1 MIAKIGK
8 GENLW
13 GALTYNQ
20 QKVDNE
26 NGTVLFT
33 NKIPDLWDH
42 PYSVRFFH
50 QYFEPYLI
58 ANNKTEKPVRHISLN
73 PDPDDKVDDKV
84 YREMA
89 QQYMQEM
96 GYGKQPYV
104 VFKHTDIDRT
114 HIHIVTT
121 CVQIDGKKISDR
133 YDHSRSMEACRKL
146 EKQYNLK
153 VTGANRNLNQSSIFK
168 PVDYTKG
175 NIKTQL
181 SSILRHMPQTYS
193 FQSIGAYR
201 ALLSQFNISVE
212 EVNGELHGKMRKG
225 MVYFATDKNGKK
237 ISNPFKSSLFGRH
250 AGVENIQELIEKS
263 KVKMKND
270 PLKFILKRTI
280 ETAISTSRTE
290 TALKKQLLEQGTATV
305 IRKNDDGR
313 IYGITFIDHNSKSVW
328 NGSQLGKEF
337 SANSFNKL
345 WHEIE
350 TKPEASSYNS
360 SNNDISFEKSSEHF
374 LSNNSYE
381 GVHGFFS
388 SLLSSDT
395 DKDHEEQIFT
405 INNSKKPK
413 AHSQIAEK
421 I

>member
-33 NKIPDLWDH
+33 NKIPDLWDQ
-42 PYSVRFFH
+42 PYSVKFFH

-58 ANNKTEKPVRHISLN
+58 ANNKTEKPLRHISLN
-73 PDPDDKVDDKV
+73 PDPEDKVDDKD

-96 GYGKQPYV
+96 GYGNQPYV

-133 YDHSRSMEACRKL
+133 YDHPRSMEACRKL
-146 EKQYNLK
+146 EKQYKLK
-153 VTGANRNLNQSSIFK
+153 VAGENRNLNQNYIFK

-181 SSILRHMPQTYS
+181 SSIIRHIPKTYG
-193 FQSIGAYR
+193 FQSIGAYN
-201 ALLSQFNISVE
+201 ALLSQFNICFE
-212 EVNGELHGKMRKG
+212 EVSGELHGKIRKG
-225 MVYFATDKNGKK
+225 IVYFVTDDKGKK
-237 ISNPFKSSLFGRH
+237 ISLPFKSSLFGKH
-250 AGVENIQELIEKS
+250 ASWENIQALIEKS
-263 KVKMKND
+263 KVKMKDD
-270 PLKFILKRTI
+270 PSKPILKRTI
-280 ETAISTSRTE
+280 ETAMKTSNSEASFKT
-290 TALKKQLLEQGTATV
+290 QLLEQGMATV
-305 IRKNDDGR
+305 IRKNDQGR
-313 IYGITFIDHNSKSVW
+313 IYGITFIDHHSQLVW

-337 SANSFNKL
+337 SANSFNEL
-345 WHEIE
+345 WNGSE
-350 TKPEASSYNS
+350 TKPEINIYHNAK
-360 SNNDISFEKSSEHF
+360 DDLPFEKSSDHF
-374 LSNNSYE
+374 YNNNIQE
-381 GVHGFFS
+381 IFAGLFS
-388 SLLSSDT
+388 GLLLSDSNEDQ
-395 DKDHEEQIFT
+395 DEQIFE
-405 INNSKKPK
+405 SQMKKRQRK
-413 AHSQIAEK
+413 RRK
-421 I
+421 K

>member
-26 NGTVLFT
+26 KGTVLFT
-33 NKIPDLWDH
+33 NKIPDLWDR
-42 PYSVRFFH
+42 PYSVKFFH

-73 PDPDDKVDDKV
+73 PDPGDKVNDKD

-96 GYGKQPYV
+96 GYGNQPYV

-133 YDHSRSMEACRKL
+133 YDHPRSMEVCRKL
-146 EKQYNLK
+146 EKRYNIK
-153 VTGANRNLNQSSIFK
+153 VAGENRSLNQSPIFK

-181 SSILRHMPQTYS
+181 SSVIRHMPQTYS
-193 FQSIGAYR
+193 FQSIGAYN

-212 EVNGELHGKMRKG
+212 EISGELHGKMRKG

-237 ISNPFKSSLFGRH
+237 ISSPFKSSLFGKR
-250 AGVENIQELIEKS
+250 AGLENIQVLIEKS
-263 KVKMKND
+263 KMKNN
-270 PLKFILKRTI
+270 PSKLILKRTI
-280 ETAISTSRTE
+280 ETAISTSKSEASFKT
-290 TALKKQLLEQGTATV
+290 QLLEQGIATV
-305 IRKNDDGR
+305 IRKNDEGR

-328 NGSQLGKEF
+328 NGSQLSKEL

-345 WHEIE
+345 WNEVEIKRE
-350 TKPEASSYNS
+350 TKYDH
-360 SNNDISFEKSSEHF
+360 NDHFNLSQEICKQQFLTDSIS
-374 LSNNSYE
+374 
-381 GVHGFFS
+381 GVFDGFFS
-388 SLLSSDT
+388 GLLSSDT
-395 DKDHEEQIFT
+395 NEDQEEQIFE
-405 INNSKKPK
+405 SQMKKRQRK
-413 AHSQIAEK
+413 RRK
-421 I
+421 K

>member
-33 NKIPDLWDH
+33 NKIPDLWDR
-42 PYSVRFFH
+42 PYSVKFFH

-73 PDPDDKVDDKV
+73 PDPEDKFDDKD

-96 GYGKQPYV
+96 GFGNQPYV

-121 CVQIDGKKISDR
+121 CVQVDGKKISDR
-133 YDHSRSMEACRKL
+133 YDHLRSMEACRKL

-153 VTGANRNLNQSSIFK
+153 VAGENRNPNQNLFFK
-168 PVDYTKG
+168 PVDYRKG
-175 NIKTQL
+175 NVKTQL
-181 SSILRHMPQTYS
+181 SAVLRHLPQTYG
-193 FQSIGAYR
+193 FQSIGAYN
-201 ALLSQFNISVE
+201 ALLSQYNICME
-212 EVNGELHGKMRKG
+212 EVSGELHGKMRKG
-225 MVYFATDKNGKK
+225 IVYFATDKKGKK
-237 ISNPFKSSLFGRH
+237 TSPPFKSSLFGKY
-250 AGVENIQELIEKS
+250 AGFENIQSHTKKS
-263 KVKMKND
+263 RVKMKD
-270 PLKFILKRTI
+270 DLSKPILKRTI
-280 ETAISTSRTE
+280 ETAMSTSRTE
-290 TALKKQLLEQGTATV
+290 TAFKKQLLEQGIATV
-305 IRKNDDGR
+305 IRKNVDGR
-313 IYGITFIDHNSKSVW
+313 IYGITFIDHNSKLVW
-328 NGSQLGKEF
+328 NGSQLSKEL

-350 TKPEASSYNS
+350 IKPETSSYHS
-360 SNNDISFEKSSEHF
+360 YNNDISFEKSSEHF
-374 LSNNSYE
+374 FSNNSYK
-381 GVHGFFS
+381 VFDGFFS
-388 SLLSSDT
+388 DLLYSDNQQAQ
-395 DKDHEEQIFT
+395 EEQIFA
-405 INNSKKPK
+405 SQMKKRQRK
-413 AHSQIAEK
+413 RRK
-421 I
+421 K

>member
-13 GALTYNQ
+13 GALIYNQ

-26 NGTVLFT
+26 KGTVLFT
-33 NKIPDLWDH
+33 NKIPDLWDR
-42 PYSVRFFH
+42 PYSVKFFH

-73 PDPDDKVDDKV
+73 PDPNDQVDDKD

-96 GYGKQPYV
+96 GYGNQPYV

-133 YDHSRSMEACRKL
+133 YDHPRSMEVCRKL
-146 EKQYNLK
+146 EKRYNLK
-153 VTGANRNLNQSSIFK
+153 VAGENRSLNQSPIFK

-181 SSILRHMPQTYS
+181 SSVIRHMPQAYS
-193 FQSIGAYR
+193 FQSIGAYN
-201 ALLSQFNISVE
+201 ALLSQFNISTE
-212 EVNGELHGKMRKG
+212 EVSGELHGKMRKRI
-225 MVYFATDKNGKK
+225 VYFATDKNGKK
-237 ISNPFKSSLFGRH
+237 VSNPFKSSLFGKH
-250 AGVENIQELIEKS
+250 AGVENIQVLIEKS

-270 PLKFILKRTI
+270 ASKHILKRTV
-280 ETAISTSRTE
+280 E
-290 TALKKQLLEQGTATV
+290 TALSTSKSEASFKSQLLEQGIATV
-305 IRKNDDGR
+305 IRKNDEGR

-328 NGSQLGKEF
+328 NGSQLSKEL

-345 WHEIE
+345 WNEIE
-350 TKPEASSYNS
+350 IKHETKYDH
-360 SNNDISFEKSSEHF
+360 NDHFNLSQEICKQQFLTDSIS
-374 LSNNSYE
+374 
-381 GVHGFFS
+381 GVFDGFFS
-388 SLLSSDT
+388 GLLSSDT
-395 DKDHEEQIFT
+395 NEDQEEQIFE
-405 INNSKKPK
+405 SQMKKQQRK
-413 AHSQIAEK
+413 RRK
-421 I
+421 K

>member
-26 NGTVLFT
+26 KGTVLFT
-33 NKIPDLWDH
+33 NKIPDLWDR
-42 PYSVRFFH
+42 PYSVKFFH

-58 ANNKTEKPVRHISLN
+58 ANNKTEKPVRHFSLN
-73 PDPDDKVDDKV
+73 PDPEDKVNDKD

-96 GYGKQPYV
+96 GYGNQPYV

-133 YDHSRSMEACRKL
+133 YDHPRSMDACRKL
-146 EKQYNLK
+146 EKQYDLK
-153 VTGANRNLNQSSIFK
+153 VAGENRNLNQSPIFK
-168 PVDYTKG
+168 PIDYTKG

-181 SSILRHMPQTYS
+181 SAVLRHIPQTYG
-193 FQSIGAYR
+193 FQSMGAYN
-201 ALLSQFNISVE
+201 ALLSQFNMCME

-225 MVYFATDKNGKK
+225 IVYFATDKNGKK
-237 ISNPFKSSLFGRH
+237 ISSPFKSSLFGKQ
-250 AGVENIQELIEKS
+250 AGLENIQVVIEKS
-263 KVKMKND
+263 KMKNNHSK
-270 PLKFILKRTI
+270 LILKRTI

-290 TALKKQLLEQGTATV
+290 TAFKKQLLEQGIATV
-305 IRKNDDGR
+305 IRENDAAR

-328 NGSQLGKEF
+328 NGSQLSKEL

-345 WHEIE
+345 WNEAEIKRE
-350 TKPEASSYNS
+350 TKHDH
-360 SNNDISFEKSSEHF
+360 NDHFNLSQEICTEQFLTDNIS
-374 LSNNSYE
+374 
-381 GVHGFFS
+381 GVFDGFFS
-388 SLLSSDT
+388 GLLSLDT
-395 DKDHEEQIFT
+395 NEDQDEQIFE
-405 INNSKKPK
+405 SHMKKRQRK
-413 AHSQIAEK
+413 RRK
-421 I
+421 K

>member
-8 GENLW
+8 GENLL

-20 QKVDNE
+20 QKVDSE

-33 NKIPDLWDH
+33 NKIPDLWDR
-42 PYSVRFFH
+42 PYSVKFFH

-73 PDPDDKVDDKV
+73 PDPDDKVDNKD

-96 GYGKQPYV
+96 GYDNQPYV

-121 CVQIDGKKISDR
+121 CVQIDGKKIPDR
-133 YDHSRSMEACRKL
+133 YDHPRSMEACRKL

-153 VTGANRNLNQSSIFK
+153 VAGENRNLNLSSIFK

-181 SSILRHMPQTYS
+181 SSVIRHIPKTYN
-193 FQSIGAYR
+193 FQSIGAYN
-201 ALLSQFNISVE
+201 ALLSQFNISCE
-212 EVNGELHGKMRKG
+212 EVTGELHGKMRQG
-225 MVYFATDKNGKK
+225 IVYFATDKNGKK
-237 ISNPFKSSLFGRH
+237 VSNPFKSSLFGKH
-250 AGVENIQELIEKS
+250 AGVENIQALIEKS
-263 KVKMKND
+263 KVKMKNN
-270 PLKFILKRTI
+270 PSKHILKRTI
-280 ETAISTSRTE
+280 ETALSTSKSE
-290 TALKKQLLEQGTATV
+290 VSFKSQLLEQGIFMV
-305 IRKNDDGR
+305 IRKNNQGR
-313 IYGITFIDHNSKSVW
+313 IYGITFIDHNSRLVW
-328 NGSQLGKEF
+328 NGTQLSKEL

-345 WHEIE
+345 WNDLEIKHE
-350 TKPEASSYNS
+350 TKSDHNDH
-360 SNNDISFEKSSEHF
+360 SNLSEEICTEQFRTDSIS
-374 LSNNSYE
+374 
-381 GVHGFFS
+381 GVFDGFFS

-395 DKDHEEQIFT
+395 NMEQDEQIFA
-405 INNSKKPK
+405 SQMKKRK
-413 AHSQIAEK
+413 K
-421 I
+421 RKK

>member
-73 PDPDDKVDDKV
+73 PDPNDKVEDKI

-96 GYGKQPYV
+96 GYGNQPYV

-133 YDHSRSMEACRKL
+133 YC
-146 EKQYNLK
+146 
-153 VTGANRNLNQSSIFK
+153 T
-168 PVDYTKG
+168 
-175 NIKTQL
+175 
-181 SSILRHMPQTYS
+181 
-193 FQSIGAYR
+193 
-201 ALLSQFNISVE
+201 
-212 EVNGELHGKMRKG
+212 
-225 MVYFATDKNGKK
+225 
-237 ISNPFKSSLFGRH
+237 
-250 AGVENIQELIEKS
+250 
-263 KVKMKND
+263 
-270 PLKFILKRTI
+270 
-280 ETAISTSRTE
+280 
-290 TALKKQLLEQGTATV
+290 
-305 IRKNDDGR
+305 
-313 IYGITFIDHNSKSVW
+313 
-328 NGSQLGKEF
+328 
-337 SANSFNKL
+337 
-345 WHEIE
+345 
-350 TKPEASSYNS
+350 
-360 SNNDISFEKSSEHF
+360 
-374 LSNNSYE
+374 
-381 GVHGFFS
+381 
-388 SLLSSDT
+388 
-395 DKDHEEQIFT
+395 
-405 INNSKKPK
+405 
-413 AHSQIAEK
+413 
-421 I
+421 

>member
-26 NGTVLFT
+26 KGTVLFT
-33 NKIPDLWDH
+33 NKIPDLWDG
-42 PYSVRFFH
+42 PYSVKFFH

-73 PDPDDKVDDKV
+73 PDPEDKVNDKD

-96 GYGKQPYV
+96 GYGNQPYV
-104 VFKHTDIDRT
+104 VFKHTDIDRA

-133 YDHSRSMEACRKL
+133 YDHSRSMEVCRKL

-153 VTGANRNLNQSSIFK
+153 IAGENRNLNQSPIFK
-168 PVDYTKG
+168 PVDYTKR

-181 SSILRHMPQTYS
+181 SSVIRHMPQTYS
-193 FQSIGAYR
+193 FQSIGAYN

-212 EVNGELHGKMRKG
+212 EISGELHGKMRKG

-237 ISNPFKSSLFGRH
+237 ISSPFKSSLFGKQ
-250 AGVENIQELIEKS
+250 AGLENIQVLIEKS
-263 KVKMKND
+263 KMKNN
-270 PLKFILKRTI
+270 PSKLILKRTI
-280 ETAISTSRTE
+280 ETALSTSKSEASFKTR
-290 TALKKQLLEQGTATV
+290 LLEQGIATV
-305 IRKNDDGR
+305 IRKNDEGR

-328 NGSQLGKEF
+328 NGSQLSKEL
-337 SANSFNKL
+337 SANAFNKL
-345 WHEIE
+345 WNEVE
-350 TKPEASSYNS
+350 TKPETNSYNS
-360 SNNDISFEKSSEHF
+360 SNNNISLEKSSEHF
-374 LSNNSYE
+374 FSNNSYE
-381 GVHGFFS
+381 VFDGFFS
-388 SLLSSDT
+388 GLLSSDT
-395 DKDHEEQIFT
+395 NEDQEEQIFE
-405 INNSKKPK
+405 SQMKKRQRK
-413 AHSQIAEK
+413 RR
-421 I
+421 

>member
-26 NGTVLFT
+26 KGTVLFT
-33 NKIPDLWDH
+33 NKIPDLWDR
-42 PYSVRFFH
+42 PYSVKFFH

-58 ANNKTEKPVRHISLN
+58 ANNKTEKPVRHFSLN
-73 PDPDDKVDDKV
+73 PDPEDKVNDED

-96 GYGKQPYV
+96 GYGNQPYV

-133 YDHSRSMEACRKL
+133 YDHPRSMEACRKL
-146 EKQYNLK
+146 EKKYNLK
-153 VTGANRNLNQSSIFK
+153 VAGENRNLNQNSIFK

-181 SSILRHMPQTYS
+181 SSILRHIAQTYN
-193 FQSIGAYR
+193 FPSIGAYN

-212 EVNGELHGKMRKG
+212 EISGELHGKMRKG

-237 ISNPFKSSLFGRH
+237 VSSPFKSSLFGRH
-250 AGVENIQELIEKS
+250 AGVENIQVLIEKS

-270 PLKFILKRTI
+270 PSKFILKTTI
-280 ETAISTSRTE
+280 ETAMSTSRTE
-290 TALKKQLLEQGTATV
+290 TAFKKQLLEQGIATV
-305 IRKNDDGR
+305 IRKNDDER
-313 IYGITFIDHNSKSVW
+313 IYGITFIDHNSRSVW
-328 NGSQLGKEF
+328 NGSQLSREL
-337 SANSFNKL
+337 SANAFQKL
-345 WHEIE
+345 WNEVE
-350 TKPEASSYNS
+350 TKPETSSYYS
-360 SNNDISFEKSSEHF
+360 SNNDISLEKSSEHF
-374 LSNNSYE
+374 FSNNSYALFD
-381 GVHGFFS
+381 GFFS
-388 SLLSSDT
+388 GLLSSGPHEDQ
-395 DKDHEEQIFT
+395 EEQIFE
-405 INNSKKPK
+405 SQMKKRPRK
-413 AHSQIAEK
+413 RRK
-421 I
+421 K

>member
-73 PDPDDKVDDKV
+73 PDPNDKVDDKI

-96 GYGKQPYV
+96 GYGNQPYV

-146 EKQYNLK
+146 EKQYKNLII
-153 VTGANRNLNQSSIFK
+153 AR
-168 PVDYTKG
+168 YC
-175 NIKTQL
+175 
-181 SSILRHMPQTYS
+181 Y
-193 FQSIGAYR
+193 
-201 ALLSQFNISVE
+201 
-212 EVNGELHGKMRKG
+212 
-225 MVYFATDKNGKK
+225 
-237 ISNPFKSSLFGRH
+237 PFF
-250 AGVENIQELIEKS
+250 ENVHSGII
-263 KVKMKND
+263 
-270 PLKFILKRTI
+270 FILFACLRT
-280 ETAISTSRTE
+280 
-290 TALKKQLLEQGTATV
+290 
-305 IRKNDDGR
+305 
-313 IYGITFIDHNSKSVW
+313 
-328 NGSQLGKEF
+328 NGQ
-337 SANSFNKL
+337 
-345 WHEIE
+345 
-350 TKPEASSYNS
+350 
-360 SNNDISFEKSSEHF
+360 
-374 LSNNSYE
+374 
-381 GVHGFFS
+381 
-388 SLLSSDT
+388 
-395 DKDHEEQIFT
+395 
-405 INNSKKPK
+405 
-413 AHSQIAEK
+413 
-421 I
+421 

>member
-73 PDPDDKVDDKV
+73 PDPNDKVDDKI

-96 GYGKQPYV
+96 GYGNQPYV

-290 TALKKQLLEQGTATV
+290 TAFKKQLLEQGTATV

-328 NGSQLGKEF
+328 NGSQLSKEL

-374 LSNNSYE
+374 FSNNSYE

-395 DKDHEEQIFT
+395 DKDHEEQIFA
-405 INNSKKPK
+405 SQMKKRERK
-413 AHSQIAEK
+413 RRK
-421 I
+421 K

>member
-26 NGTVLFT
+26 KGTVLFT
-33 NKIPDLWDH
+33 NKIPDLWNR
-42 PYSVRFFH
+42 PYSVKFFH

-73 PDPDDKVDDKV
+73 PDPGDKVNDKD

-96 GYGKQPYV
+96 GYGNQPYV

-133 YDHSRSMEACRKL
+133 YDHPRSMEVCRKL
-146 EKQYNLK
+146 EKRYNLK
-153 VTGANRNLNQSSIFK
+153 VAGENRSLNQSPIFK

-181 SSILRHMPQTYS
+181 SSVIRHMPQAYS
-193 FQSIGAYR
+193 FQSIGAYN

-212 EVNGELHGKMRKG
+212 EISGELHGKIRKG

-237 ISNPFKSSLFGRH
+237 ISSPFKSSLFGKQ
-250 AGVENIQELIEKS
+250 AGLENIQVLIEKS
-263 KVKMKND
+263 KMKNN
-270 PLKFILKRTI
+270 PSKLIFKRTI
-280 ETAISTSRTE
+280 ETALNTSKSEASFKT
-290 TALKKQLLEQGTATV
+290 QLLEQGIATV
-305 IRKNDDGR
+305 IRKNDEGR

-328 NGSQLGKEF
+328 NGSQLSKEL
-337 SANSFNKL
+337 SANAFNKL
-345 WHEIE
+345 WNEVE
-350 TKPEASSYNS
+350 TKPETNSYNS
-360 SNNDISFEKSSEHF
+360 FNNDISLEKYSEHF
-374 LSNNSYE
+374 FSNNSY
-381 GVHGFFS
+381 VVFDGFFS
-388 SLLSSDT
+388 GLLSSNNQQDQ
-395 DKDHEEQIFT
+395 EEQIFE
-405 INNSKKPK
+405 SQMKKRQRK
-413 AHSQIAEK
+413 RRK
-421 I
+421 K

>member
-26 NGTVLFT
+26 KGTVLFT
-33 NKIPDLWDH
+33 NKIPDLWDG
-42 PYSVRFFH
+42 PYSVKFFH

-58 ANNKTEKPVRHISLN
+58 ANNKTEKSVRHISLN
-73 PDPDDKVDDKV
+73 PDPEDKVNDKD

-96 GYGKQPYV
+96 GYGNQPYV

-146 EKQYNLK
+146 EKQYKLK
-153 VTGANRNLNQSSIFK
+153 VAVEHRNSNQNFIFK

-181 SSILRHMPQTYS
+181 SSILRHIPQTYS
-193 FQSIGAYR
+193 FQSIGAYN
-201 ALLSQFNISVE
+201 ALLSQFNISCE
-212 EVNGELHGKMRKG
+212 EVTGELHGKMRKG

-237 ISNPFKSSLFGRH
+237 ISSPFKSSLFGKH
-250 AGVENIQELIEKS
+250 VGVENIQVLIKKS

-270 PLKFILKRTI
+270 PSKFILKRTI
-280 ETAISTSRTE
+280 ETALSTSKSEASFKT
-290 TALKKQLLEQGTATV
+290 QLLEQGIATV

-328 NGSQLGKEF
+328 NGSQLSKEL
-337 SANSFNKL
+337 SANAFNKL
-345 WHEIE
+345 WNDAE
-350 TKPEASSYNS
+350 TKPETKYDHNDHFNLSQEICTQQFLTNS
-360 SNNDISFEKSSEHF
+360 IS
-374 LSNNSYE
+374 
-381 GVHGFFS
+381 GVFDGFFS
-388 SLLSSDT
+388 GLLSSDT
-395 DKDHEEQIFT
+395 NEDQEKQIFE
-405 INNSKKPK
+405 SQMKKQQRK
-413 AHSQIAEK
+413 RRK
-421 I
+421 K

>member
-26 NGTVLFT
+26 KGTVLFT
-33 NKIPDLWDH
+33 NKIPDLWDR
-42 PYSVRFFH
+42 PYSVKFFH

-73 PDPDDKVDDKV
+73 PDPGDKVNDKD

-96 GYGKQPYV
+96 GYGNQPYV

-133 YDHSRSMEACRKL
+133 YDHPRSMEVCRKL
-146 EKQYNLK
+146 EKRYNLK
-153 VTGANRNLNQSSIFK
+153 VAGENRSLNQSPIFK
-168 PVDYTKG
+168 RVDYTKG

-181 SSILRHMPQTYS
+181 SSVIRHIPQAYS
-193 FQSIGAYR
+193 FQSIGAYN

-212 EVNGELHGKMRKG
+212 EISGELHGKMRKG

-237 ISNPFKSSLFGRH
+237 ISSPFKSSLFGKQ
-250 AGVENIQELIEKS
+250 AGLENIQVLIEKS
-263 KVKMKND
+263 KMKNN
-270 PLKFILKRTI
+270 PSKLILKRTI
-280 ETAISTSRTE
+280 ETALSTSKSEASFKT
-290 TALKKQLLEQGTATV
+290 QLLEQGIATV
-305 IRKNDDGR
+305 IRKNDEGR

-328 NGSQLGKEF
+328 NGSQLSKEL

-345 WHEIE
+345 WNERE
-350 TKPEASSYNS
+350 TKSETNSYNS
-360 SNNDISFEKSSEHF
+360 SNNDISLEKSSEHF
-374 LSNNSYE
+374 FSNNSY
-381 GVHGFFS
+381 VVFDGFFS
-388 SLLSSDT
+388 GLLSSDNQQ
-395 DKDHEEQIFT
+395 DQEEQIFE
-405 INNSKKPK
+405 SQMKKRQRK
-413 AHSQIAEK
+413 RRK
-421 I
+421 K

>member
-20 QKVDNE
+20 QKVDNKK
-26 NGTVLFT
+26 GTVLFT
-33 NKIPDLWDH
+33 NKIPDLWDR
-42 PYSVRFFH
+42 PYSVKFFH

-73 PDPDDKVDDKV
+73 PDPNDQVDDKD

-96 GYGKQPYV
+96 GYGNQPYV

-133 YDHSRSMEACRKL
+133 YDHPRSMEVCRKL
-146 EKQYNLK
+146 EKRYNLK
-153 VTGANRNLNQSSIFK
+153 VAGENRSLNQSPIFK

-181 SSILRHMPQTYS
+181 SSVIRHMPQAYS
-193 FQSIGAYR
+193 FQSIGAYN

-212 EVNGELHGKMRKG
+212 EISGELHGKMRKG

-237 ISNPFKSSLFGRH
+237 ISSPFKSSLFGKQ
-250 AGVENIQELIEKS
+250 AGLENIQVLIEKS
-263 KVKMKND
+263 KMKNN
-270 PLKFILKRTI
+270 PSKLILKRTI
-280 ETAISTSRTE
+280 ETALSTSKSEASFKT
-290 TALKKQLLEQGTATV
+290 QLLEQGIATV
-305 IRKNDDGR
+305 IRKNDEGR

-328 NGSQLGKEF
+328 NGSQLTKEL

-345 WHEIE
+345 WNEVEIKRE
-350 TKPEASSYNS
+350 TKYDH
-360 SNNDISFEKSSEHF
+360 NDHFNLSEEICTQQFLTDSISAVFD
-374 LSNNSYE
+374 
-381 GVHGFFS
+381 GFFS
-388 SLLSSDT
+388 GLLSSDT
-395 DKDHEEQIFT
+395 NEDQEEQIFE
-405 INNSKKPK
+405 SQMKKQQRK
-413 AHSQIAEK
+413 RRK
-421 I
+421 K

>member
-73 PDPDDKVDDKV
+73 PDPNDKVDDKI

-89 QQYMQEM
+89 QKYMQEM
-96 GYGKQPYV
+96 GYGNQPYV

-290 TALKKQLLEQGTATV
+290 TAFKKQLLEQGTATV

-328 NGSQLGKEF
+328 NGSQLGKEL

-374 LSNNSYE
+374 FSNNSYE

-388 SLLSSDT
+388 SLLSSDK
-395 DKDHEEQIFT
+395 DKDHEEQIFA
-405 INNSKKPK
+405 SQMKKRERK
-413 AHSQIAEK
+413 RRK
-421 I
+421 K

>member
-20 QKVDNE
+20 QKVANE
-26 NGTVLFT
+26 KGTVLFT
-33 NKIPDLWDH
+33 NKIPDLWDR
-42 PYSVRFFH
+42 PYSVKFFH

-73 PDPDDKVDDKV
+73 PDPGDKVNDKD

-96 GYGKQPYV
+96 GYGNQPYV

-133 YDHSRSMEACRKL
+133 YDHPRSMEVCRKL
-146 EKQYNLK
+146 EKRYNLK
-153 VTGANRNLNQSSIFK
+153 VAGENRSLNQSPIFK

-181 SSILRHMPQTYS
+181 SSVIRQIPQTYS
-193 FQSIGAYR
+193 FQSIGAYN
-201 ALLSQFNISVE
+201 ALLSKFNISVE
-212 EVNGELHGKMRKG
+212 EISGELHGKMRKG

-237 ISNPFKSSLFGRH
+237 ISSPFKSSLFGKQ
-250 AGVENIQELIEKS
+250 AGLENIQVLIEKS

-270 PLKFILKRTI
+270 ASKHILKRTV
-280 ETAISTSRTE
+280 E
-290 TALKKQLLEQGTATV
+290 TALSTSKSEASFKSQLLEQGIATV
-305 IRKNDDGR
+305 IRKNDEGR
-313 IYGITFIDHNSKSVW
+313 IYGITFIDHNSKFVW
-328 NGSQLGKEF
+328 NGSQLSKEL

-345 WHEIE
+345 WNEVEIKRE
-350 TKPEASSYNS
+350 TKYDH
-360 SNNDISFEKSSEHF
+360 NDHFNLSQEICKQQFLTDSIS
-374 LSNNSYE
+374 
-381 GVHGFFS
+381 GVFDGFFS
-388 SLLSSDT
+388 GLLSSDT
-395 DKDHEEQIFT
+395 NEDQEEQIFE
-405 INNSKKPK
+405 SQMKKRQRK
-413 AHSQIAEK
+413 RRK
-421 I
+421 K